1 MTHVVTDACIR
12 CKDTDCVD
20 VCPVDCFKEGPGN
33 LLKVFSGIAL
43 ECNRDEWMLRT
54 RSMGLCPCKRP
65 GRPIARFHST
75 PSGKCLFGR
84 SAALRR
90 LPIARAIGSTPR
102 LAHHPEMVLARPR
115 KDLEQVPYLVIDPD
129 ECIDCA
135 VCIPEC
141 PANAIYAEDDLPEG
155 MEIFLQFN
163 KKLASTLP
171 TITKRKAA
179 LPDAEQWRVVSHKLS
194 GLNIAL

>member
-1 MTHVVTDACIR
+1 MPPQFRLRQRPALATPARTPYSFALSSKNMTHVVTEACIN
-12 CKDTDCVD
+12 CKYTDCVD
-20 VCPVDCFKEGPGN
+20 VCPVDCFKEGPN
-33 LLKVFSGIAL
+33 FL
-43 ECNRDEWMLRT
+43 T
-54 RSMGLCPCKRP
+54 
-65 GRPIARFHST
+65 
-75 PSGKCLFGR
+75 
-84 SAALRR
+84 
-90 LPIARAIGSTPR
+90 
-102 LAHHPEMVLARPR
+102 
-115 KDLEQVPYLVIDPD
+115 IDPD

-163 KKLASTLP
+163 KKLAHTLP

>member
-12 CKDTDCVD
+12 CKYTDCVD
-20 VCPVDCFKEGPGN
+20 VCPVDCFKEGP
-33 LLKVFSGIAL
+33 
-43 ECNRDEWMLRT
+43 E
-54 RSMGLCPCKRP
+54 
-65 GRPIARFHST
+65 
-75 PSGKCLFGR
+75 
-84 SAALRR
+84 
-90 LPIARAIGSTPR
+90 
-102 LAHHPEMVLARPR
+102 
-115 KDLEQVPYLVIDPD
+115 YLVIDPD

-135 VCIPEC
+135 VCITEC

-163 KKLASTLP
+163 KKLAPTLP